1 MLADYYL
8 DQTTLLA
15 SDCVFLTAPSPNSA
29 IWTISRG
36 LAKQYNVYYIVHMT
50 FGEYVRKHREALKS
64 QDRRFSVR
72 QVAQRIGVE
81 PAYLS
86 KIERGDVAPPSEAKI
101 RALAKE
107 LDEDADVL
115 LAMAGKVSS
124 DLQEIIRKRPQLF
137 ADLIRQLKSMPAHA
151 ILRIARDVRDG
162 DW

>member
-1 MLADYYL
+1 
-8 DQTTLLA
+8 
-15 SDCVFLTAPSPNSA
+15 
-29 IWTISRG
+29 
-36 LAKQYNVYYIVHMT
+36 MT
-50 FGEYVRKHREALKS
+50 FGQYVRQRREKLRENDK
-64 QDRRFSVR
+64 RFSLR
-72 QVAQRIGVE
+72 QTAQRIGVE

-101 RALAKE
+101 RALADE
-107 LDEDADVL
+107 LNEDADVL

-137 ADLIRQLKSMPAHA
+137 ADLIRQLKSMPDHA